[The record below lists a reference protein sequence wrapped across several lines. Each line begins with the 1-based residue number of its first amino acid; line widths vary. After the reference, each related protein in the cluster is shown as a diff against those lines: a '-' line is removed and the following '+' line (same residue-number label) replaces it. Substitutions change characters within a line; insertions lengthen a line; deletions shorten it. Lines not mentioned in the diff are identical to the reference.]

1 MLDEDTASDDEVY
14 AAITKLQNAVNNLV
28 KTVHKDTLLSVIN
41 QAAVLNPNEYTA
53 DSYRFLASV
62 VEEAREIYQNPN
74 ASQAEINSAVNQVQ
88 NAIQALVKK
97 SSQASKGALAN
108 AINIARRKAAEWSV
122 SDPNRANQLRQLI
135 SSAQSVYNNPNASQA
150 EVDAQT
156 NALYAAM

>member
-1 MLDEDTASDDEVY
+1 
-14 AAITKLQNAVNNLV
+14 
-28 KTVHKDTLLSVIN
+28 
-41 QAAVLNPNEYTA
+41 
-53 DSYRFLASV
+53 
-62 VEEAREIYQNPN
+62 
-74 ASQAEINSAVNQVQ
+74 NSAVNQVQ

-122 SDPNRANQLRQLI
+122 SDPNRANRLRQLI
-135 SSAQSVYNNPNASQA
+135 ASAQSVYNNPNASQA